1 VETYHVDHDQSE
13 AGERAETQYSETN
26 VGNTVQTATSIAG
39 SAEGEG
45 GGVTADRQRLRRAV
59 VASAFGT
66 VVEYFD
72 FSLYAFFA
80 TVIADTFFPAGN
92 RTTALLYTFAIFG
105 ASFVMRP
112 LGGILLGHIGDR
124 IGRRPA
130 LGMSVGGMALASTL
144 IGCVPSYAEV
154 GMAAPLLLLCLRCVQ
169 GLSAGG
175 EIGGA
180 AAYVIEVAP
189 DRARGY
195 LTGLVST
202 GVMAGTLLGALSS
215 AFVHTVFDAQ
225 ALGTWAWRLPFLIS
239 LPLGVV
245 TLVLRSRMEESRAF
259 TRIEESGAV
268 ERMPVL
274 TILRDNLR
282 GLLIVCGLSGGGLM
296 LFYLTIAYMP
306 TYLQREHV
314 MSGTAAAWSTTL
326 TLFGG
331 MLAIPVWA
339 RLSDR
344 LGRRPVYLIASF
356 GTALAA
362 YPAFLVIPWSV
373 TTAAIAQI
381 ALGQIEAIWL
391 SVAFATYCEQF
402 PTRVRSSGVSLGYN
416 VGSIIAA
423 GPAPYLAT
431 WLIPAI
437 GRIHAPALMLI
448 VFALISAAAALCAR
462 ETAGQPL
469 QGE

>member
-1 VETYHVDHDQSE
+1 MGS
-13 AGERAETQYSETN
+13 
-26 VGNTVQTATSIAG
+26 TVPTANSITGA
-39 SAEGEG
+39 AEGESG
-45 GGVTADRQRLRRAV
+45 PVADRRRIRRAV
-59 VASAFGT
+59 IASGFGT

-80 TVIADTFFPAGN
+80 TTIADTFFPAGS
-92 RTTALLYTFAIFG
+92 RTTALLYTFGIFG

-112 LGGILLGHIGDR
+112 LGGILLGHIGDK

-130 LGMSVGGMALASTL
+130 LGLSVGGMALASAL

-180 AAYVIEVAP
+180 QAYVIEVAP

-195 LTGLVST
+195 LTGLVSM
-202 GVMAGTLLGALSS
+202 GVLVGTLFGALSS
-215 AFVHTVFDAQ
+215 VFMHTVFDAR
-225 ALGTWAWRLPFLIS
+225 ALAAWAWRLPFLIS
-239 LPLGVV
+239 LPLGIV
-245 TLVLRSRMEESRAF
+245 TLVLRSRMEESQAF

-268 ERMPVL
+268 ERMPVM

-282 GLLIVCGLSGGGLM
+282 EVLIVCGVSSGNLM
-296 LFYLTIAYMP
+296 LFYMTLAYMP
-306 TYLQREHV
+306 TYLQREHL
-314 MSGTAAAWSTTL
+314 MSGTAAAWSTAMTL
-326 TLFGG
+326 LGG
-331 MLAIPVWA
+331 MLTIPLWA

-344 LGRRPVYLIASF
+344 LGRRPLLLIASF

-362 YPAFLVIPWSV
+362 YPAFLVMPWSV

-381 ALGQIEAIWL
+381 ALGQLEAIWL
-391 SVAFATYCEQF
+391 SVAYATYCEQF
-402 PTRVRSSGVSLGYN
+402 PTRVRSSGVSLGCN
-416 VGSIIAA
+416 LSSIIAA
-423 GPAPYLAT
+423 GPAPYVAT

-437 GRIHAPALMLI
+437 GRVHAPALMLI
-448 VFALISAAAALCAR
+448 VFALISAAAAWVSR
-462 ETAGQPL
+462 ETAGQSL